1 MLILTRKK
9 NESIILNGNI
19 EIKIIELD
27 DGKVRIG
34 IDAPK
39 SIEIMRKELY
49 ETIEEE
55 NKKAVSSKFNSND
68 IKKLLKK

>member
-9 NESIILNGNI
+9 DESIILNGNI